1 MTTPA
6 CEGVIRIT
14 EPTGQWL
21 HVSNVPKRDVE
32 KLKAKAKS
40 EGVKFLAFMRAT
52 ISQLAA
58 TIDVSKLS
66 TPVAKAKKSATKK
79 TTSAKKTK
87 DDGGAPAEPTKGDA

>member
-1 MTTPA
+1 M
-6 CEGVIRIT
+6 IRIT

-58 TIDVSKLS
+58 TIDVSKLAS
-66 TPVAKAKKSATKK
+66 PATKTKKSAATKK
-79 TTSAKKTK
+79 TPSAKKGK